1 MAATFLRALGQ
12 QSASVRTRVC
22 PTTTASWSS
31 GLCNTTTKARRVQP
45 TLLQDVSRTQHYR
58 TISLVRHQAP
68 GRYHDALVPYL
79 QQQQQRGFGSR
90 KESAAVEASDI
101 DSGLDEEFRDDNG
114 MTLKEREKVENWVKG
129 FTKES
134 IPKGLL
140 TLNFVRASGPGGQ
153 NVNKVNTKVDM
164 RFIVDDALW
173 LPEYVRDRLKSEESN
188 RVNKNGEYVLTSDR
202 KRTQMA
208 NLDDC
213 MDKLHEILIRM
224 AELPKLP
231 DAETLERLERI
242 KRAGNNRRKVN
253 KQFQSQKKSS
263 RRVSRDD

>member
-1 MAATFLRALGQ
+1 MSTSFFTRGLSAVRSTRATSKNTHSLIKSLLWSLETSAHTARSPSPSLSFHSYCFHRLGSNNSRGSLSLPSLHLNVQ
-12 QSASVRTRVC
+12 HRSFASKRELTSESAS
-22 PTTTASWSS
+22 
-31 GLCNTTTKARRVQP
+31 
-45 TLLQDVSRTQHYR
+45 
-58 TISLVRHQAP
+58 
-68 GRYHDALVPYL
+68 
-79 QQQQQRGFGSR
+79 
-90 KESAAVEASDI
+90 EE
-101 DSGLDEEFRDDNG
+101 EEFRDDNG
-114 MTLKEREKVENWVKG
+114 MTLKDREKIENWAKT
-129 FTKES
+129 FTKDS

-164 RFIVDDALW
+164 RFVVDEAMW
-173 LPEYVRDRLKSEESN
+173 LPEYVRDRLHTEESN

-213 MDKLHEILIRM
+213 MEKLHEILLKM

-242 KRAGNNRRKVN
+242 KKAGNNRRKVN

>member
-1 MAATFLRALGQ
+1 MASLFLRTLTRQYTTIRTGASTATRSSSLSSTTRIGQ
-12 QSASVRTRVC
+12 VPSRQFQVVCRKQNVRT
-22 PTTTASWSS
+22 T
-31 GLCNTTTKARRVQP
+31 
-45 TLLQDVSRTQHYR
+45 
-58 TISLVRHQAP
+58 SLVSQLTCCP
-68 GRYHDALVPYL
+68 GTNETSSQL
-79 QQQQQRGFGSR
+79 QQRGFASR
-90 KESAAVEASDI
+90 KESAAAETSDS
-101 DSGLDEEFRDDNG
+101 DSGLEEEFRDDNG
-114 MTLKEREKVENWVKG
+114 MTLKDREKIENWVKG

-213 MDKLHEILIRM
+213 MDKLHEILHKM

-242 KRAGNNRRKVN
+242 KKAGNNRRKVN